1 MTIIERLLIRQTPLT
16 PQEAAECLGMD
27 ERTVRRWLGSGRLK
41 GYRPD
46 GEGWRLDPAHLAA
59 YINDCGNG

>member
-1 MTIIERLLIRQTPLT
+1 
-16 PQEAAECLGMD
+16 LGMD

-59 YINDCGNG
+59 YINDCGNW